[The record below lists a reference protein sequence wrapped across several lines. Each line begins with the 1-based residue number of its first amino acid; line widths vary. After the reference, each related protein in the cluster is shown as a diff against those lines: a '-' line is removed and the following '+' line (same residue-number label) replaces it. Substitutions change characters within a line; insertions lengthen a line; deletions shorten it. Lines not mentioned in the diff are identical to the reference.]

1 MAKPTDSDTPKFV
14 MEASSGAWPPDE
26 LVHYEQ
32 TVTTLID
39 AIGLAAFERA
49 RAEGYSMATSEA
61 VEFALKIRS
70 SA

>member
-1 MAKPTDSDTPKFV
+1 
-14 MEASSGAWPPDE
+14 MEASGGAWPPDE

-32 TVTTLID
+32 TVTILTD

-49 RAEGYSMATSEA
+49 RAEGYSMTTSGA
-61 VEFALKIRS
+61 VEFALQIHS